1 MTDIRRISPDFS
13 VSAQVDP
20 EEFEALAAA
29 GFRSVISNRPEG
41 EEPGQPSWEQIA
53 AAAQAAGM
61 EARHIPVTPGA
72 YGDEDV
78 SRFAAALEEMPGP
91 VLGFCRTGTRAAS
104 MWALSQAGRQSP
116 DAIIEAAA
124 AGGYDI
130 SGLRDRL
137 ALGDD
142 ESPRSEPQ

>member
-1 MTDIRRISPDFS
+1 
-13 VSAQVDP
+13 
-20 EEFEALAAA
+20 
-29 GFRSVISNRPEG
+29 
-41 EEPGQPSWEQIA
+41 
-53 AAAQAAGM
+53 M

-116 DAIIEAAA
+116 DTIIEAAA
-124 AGGYDI
+124 AGGCDI

-137 ALGDD
+137 TLGDD
-142 ESPRSEPQ
+142 ESPRAEPQ